1 MKVTYVDQ
9 FVVHGVLGTQLLE
22 NNWTLLYQHLRFRL
36 WQSICKTENN
46 TAVLTFLS
54 PRFCYRG
61 NCCFSTNAA
70 RPRVCSDTARLFNWS
85 IEALIRP
92 CIWYQNYF
100 GVWVPGTWWFMIL
113 ARVSWNESETA
124 TIVRI
129 SSENTYYSNDIIWT
143 YCCHWWKIHYL
154 LPLWLIFSLWR
165 LQSHTTSSVTWSG
178 IFCEIYIHLY
188 SSYVQLRIFIMFD
201 YSKLAIKG
209 DPNFTSYYILTPD

>member
-1 MKVTYVDQ
+1 MYV
-9 FVVHGVLGTQLLE
+9 
-22 NNWTLLYQHLRFRL
+22 
-36 WQSICKTENN
+36 
-46 TAVLTFLS
+46 VLTCERLETGPFWEQSDYQKSHESYLHRSVCCARCLRHAASRKQLSAVIPASALQIVAKHMQNRKQHSCLDFFLS

-100 GVWVPGTWWFMIL
+100 GVWVPGPWWFMIL
-113 ARVSWNESETA
+113 ARVSWNQSETA

-165 LQSHTTSSVTWSG
+165 LRLN
-178 IFCEIYIHLY
+178 EKY
-188 SSYVQLRIFIMFD
+188 S
-201 YSKLAIKG
+201 
-209 DPNFTSYYILTPD
+209 